1 MTTPSHEHMT
11 GNHSNDNVTEISPHV
26 SHENITQTPRNGKTN
41 AINVT
46 NNSNSSINPQKTQ
59 SIPITS
65 TNVHNNDNNSN
76 SIPVSISKS
85 GFLPAMNLISS
96 NFIDNNILSNNFY
109 ENKISPDICNTTAC
123 QTAGKLIRDAI
134 NSSVDPCDD
143 FYSFACGGWMA
154 THTIPKDKSR
164 YGNFDA
170 LDEALQQNVKKEL
183 SEPSKKSDSV
193 SVVYAS
199 ELFKTCTDN
208 GIYCLKIKFFFSI
221 IVVVVIEPDI
231 LKDNYLLY
239 SLWPFRRKLLFS
251 LTKYQNS
258 KPHN

>member
-1 MTTPSHEHMT
+1 MTTPGHQHMT
-11 GNHSNDNVTEISPHV
+11 GNHSKNNVTEITPQV

-46 NNSNSSINPQKTQ
+46 NNPNSSINFQTTQ

-65 TNVHNNDNNSN
+65 TNVHNNENNNSN
-76 SIPVSISKS
+76 SIPASISKS
-85 GFLPAMNLISS
+85 GLLPAINLISS
-96 NFIDNNILSNNFY
+96 NFIDNNILSNHIY
-109 ENKISPDICNTTAC
+109 ENKISSDICNTTAC

-134 NSSVDPCDD
+134 NASVDPCDD

-170 LDEALQQNVKKEL
+170 LDETLQQSVKKEL

-208 GIYCLKIKFFFSI
+208 GMYCLKIKFFSFI
-221 IVVVVIEPDI
+221 I
-231 LKDNYLLY
+231 K
-239 SLWPFRRKLLFS
+239 SL
-251 LTKYQNS
+251 
-258 KPHN
+258 